1 MPKVTLYNT
10 AGAAAGE
17 IELNDS
23 VFGVEYNEAVIH
35 QAVVRQMANER
46 LGTHATK
53 TRGLVRGGGRK
64 PWKQKGT
71 GRARVGSIRSPLWV
85 GGGTVFGPTPRSH
98 AKDMTRK
105 ARQLAVKSALS
116 EKLRA
121 NELIVVDAINF
132 DTPKTKEV
140 VKFLAAFNVDG
151 KALIVDGGT
160 ASENTVLSA
169 RNIPGV
175 KAYAPSGLNIY
186 DIVHYTKL
194 FLTQDAV
201 NIHSAYRLLLQ
212 RSKSA
217 RRWNRFSR

>member
-1 MPKVTLYNT
+1 MPKVKLYNI
-10 AGAAAGE
+10 AGQETGE

-23 VFGVEYNEAVIH
+23 VFGVDYNEAVIH

-53 TRGLVRGGGRK
+53 TRGLVRGGGKK

-85 GGGTVFGPTPRSH
+85 GGGTVFGPTPRRH
-98 AKDMTRK
+98 AKDMPRK

-121 NELIVVDAINF
+121 NELIVIDAIDF
-132 DTPKTKEV
+132 EAPKTKNV
-140 VKFLAAFNVDG
+140 VKMLADLHSEG
-151 KALIVDGGT
+151 KALIVDG
-160 ASENTVLSA
+160 ARNTVLSA

-186 DIVHYTKL
+186 DIVNTDKL
-194 FLTQDAV
+194 FLTQEAV
-201 NIHSAYRLLLQ
+201 KKIEEVLA
-212 RSKSA
+212 
-217 RRWNRFSR
+217 

>member
-1 MPKVTLYNT
+1 MPKVKLYNI
-10 AGAAAGE
+10 AGQETGE

-23 VFGVEYNEAVIH
+23 VFGVDYNEAVIH

-53 TRGLVRGGGRK
+53 TRGLVRGGGKK

-98 AKDMTRK
+98 AKDMPRK

-121 NELIVVDAINF
+121 NELIVIDAIDF
-132 DTPKTKEV
+132 EAPKTKNV
-140 VKFLAAFNVDG
+140 VKMLADLHSEG
-151 KALIVDGGT
+151 KALIVDG
-160 ASENTVLSA
+160 ARNTVLSA
-169 RNIPGV
+169 RNIPGL

-186 DIVHYTKL
+186 DIVNTDKL
-194 FLTQDAV
+194 FLTQEAV
-201 NIHSAYRLLLQ
+201 KKIEEVLA
-212 RSKSA
+212 
-217 RRWNRFSR
+217 

>member
-1 MPKVTLYNT
+1 MPKVKLYNI
-10 AGAAAGE
+10 AGQETGE

-23 VFGVEYNEAVIH
+23 VFGVDYNEAVIH

-53 TRGLVRGGGRK
+53 TRGLVRGGGKK

-98 AKDMTRK
+98 AKDMPRK

-121 NELIVVDAINF
+121 NELIVIDAIDF
-132 DTPKTKEV
+132 ESPKTKNV
-140 VKFLAAFNVDG
+140 VKMLADLHSEG
-151 KALIVDGGT
+151 KALIVDG
-160 ASENTVLSA
+160 ARNTVLSA

-186 DIVHYTKL
+186 DIVNTDKL
-194 FLTQDAV
+194 FLTQEAV
-201 NIHSAYRLLLQ
+201 KKIEEVLA
-212 RSKSA
+212 
-217 RRWNRFSR
+217 

>member
-121 NELIVVDAINF
+121 NELIVVDEINF
-132 DTPKTKEV
+132 DAPKTKEV

-201 NIHSAYRLLLQ
+201 KKIEEVLA
-212 RSKSA
+212 
-217 RRWNRFSR
+217 

>member
-1 MPKVTLYNT
+1 MPKVKLYNI
-10 AGAAAGE
+10 AGQETGE

-23 VFGVEYNEAVIH
+23 VFGVDYNEAVIH

-53 TRGLVRGGGRK
+53 TRGLVRGGGKK

-98 AKDMTRK
+98 AKDMPRK

-121 NELIVVDAINF
+121 NELIVIDAF
-132 DTPKTKEV
+132 DFEAPKTKNV
-140 VKFLAAFNVDG
+140 VKMLADLHSEG
-151 KALIVDGGT
+151 KALIVDG
-160 ASENTVLSA
+160 ARNTVLSA

-186 DIVHYTKL
+186 DIVNTDKL
-194 FLTQDAV
+194 FLTQEAV
-201 NIHSAYRLLLQ
+201 KKIEEVLA
-212 RSKSA
+212 
-217 RRWNRFSR
+217 